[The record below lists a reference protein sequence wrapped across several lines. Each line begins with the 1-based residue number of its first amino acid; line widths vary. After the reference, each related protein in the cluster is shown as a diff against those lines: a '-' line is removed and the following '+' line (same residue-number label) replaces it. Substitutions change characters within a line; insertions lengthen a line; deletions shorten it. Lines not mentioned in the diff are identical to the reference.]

1 LNKEKWEWIEGW
13 EGDYEVSNLGRVR
26 SYKLDKDNGKIITG
40 GSDSNGYFRVMLHNR
55 GSFCRKSVHSLV
67 ATAFICE
74 KPEGLE
80 INHIDGDKRN
90 NNSSNLE
97 YLSHKDNMLHS
108 RNNGLRKSMLGV
120 SNINCKLD
128 LFGVLMV
135 RNLKGKMMQKEIAF
149 LFDILPEHV
158 RAIQIGKYWGNVK

>member
-1 LNKEKWEWIEGW
+1 MNKEKWKWIDGW
-13 EGDYEVSNLGRVR
+13 EGDYEVSNQGRVR

-40 GSDSNGYFRVMLHNR
+40 GSDFNGYFRVMLHNN

-97 YLSHKDNMLHS
+97 YLSHKDNMAHA
-108 RNNGLRKSMLGV
+108 RNSGLRESMRGLLNV
-120 SNINCKLD
+120 NRKLD
-128 LFGVLMV
+128 LFDVMMI
-135 RNLKGKMMQKEIAF
+135 RNLRGKMMQKDIAC
-149 LFDILPEHV
+149 LFNICAEHV
-158 RAIQIGKYWGNVK
+158 YKVQTGRNWGHVK